1 MSNSYNY
8 VTIIGYN
15 LTDFATEK
23 YQDWQWTDVWEDY
36 TYYQSVGQIQIFDNG
51 ASYDET
57 IYFGY
62 IVSNNEVYDYS
73 IEELELEK
81 INDIVGSVKQ
91 ELFKLIDTGVI
102 NEDAKYLTPKII
114 SFVYIS

>member
-15 LTDFATEK
+15 LTDLTTEK
-23 YQDWQWTDVWEDY
+23 YQDWQWTDEWEDY
-36 TYYQSVGQIQIFDNG
+36 TFYQSVGQIQIFDDG
-51 ASYDET
+51 VSSDET

-73 IEELELEK
+73 TEELELEK
-81 INDIVGSVKQ
+81 INDIVDSIKQ
-91 ELFKLIDTGVI
+91 KLFELIDTGVFS
-102 NEDAKYLTPKII
+102 EDAKHLTQKII